1 MSVLRIKIRQKK
13 SRIFLFQKMHLL
25 ITMTMENSRRD
36 FAIDMVID
44 SDSGLL
50 KIQEEKELLSL
61 PVLPPYPTQRK
72 GTELAMT

>member
-1 MSVLRIKIRQKK
+1 
-13 SRIFLFQKMHLL
+13 
-25 ITMTMENSRRD
+25 MTMENSRRD